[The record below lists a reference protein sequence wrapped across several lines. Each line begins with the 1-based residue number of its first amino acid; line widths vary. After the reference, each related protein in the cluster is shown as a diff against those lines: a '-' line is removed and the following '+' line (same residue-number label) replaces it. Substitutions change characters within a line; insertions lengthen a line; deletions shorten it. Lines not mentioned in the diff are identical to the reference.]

1 MIDKGA
7 NPFII
12 QIAGKTNEDETR
24 HLSNLPTQ
32 KSIYFTTRPL
42 EGNDE
47 SKDDFLNPW
56 FYKTGV
62 FDGKFNS
69 VIGQGASGII
79 LSGEW
84 YGKKAAF
91 KFVDIGQKTRSP
103 GKETIDGSLKSLDK
117 KLLEMTSIQQTKG
130 SKIVSFYGHYR

>member
-1 MIDKGA
+1 M
-7 NPFII
+7 
-12 QIAGKTNEDETR
+12 
-24 HLSNLPTQ
+24 SNLPKQ
-32 KSIYFTTRPL
+32 KSVFFTIRPL
-42 EGNDE
+42 SDE
-47 SKDDFLNPW
+47 FKEQNNFSDPW